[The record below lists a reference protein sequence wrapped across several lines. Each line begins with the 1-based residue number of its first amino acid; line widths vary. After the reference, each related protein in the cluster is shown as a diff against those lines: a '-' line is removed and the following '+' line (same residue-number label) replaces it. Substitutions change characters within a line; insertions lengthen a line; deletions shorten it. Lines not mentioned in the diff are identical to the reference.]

1 MRNIHEREKEKII
14 MSRPQLPFDPIN
26 PEREL
31 REQKLKRDFAT
42 PIPVFYIVTSIAI
55 VLLILVGIVFVY
67 GFHFW

>member
-1 MRNIHEREKEKII
+1 MY
-14 MSRPQLPFDPIN
+14 RPELPFDPIN

-31 REQKLKRDFAT
+31 RESERREQKLKRDFAT

-55 VLLILVGIVFVY
+55 VLLIIVGIVLVY

>member
-1 MRNIHEREKEKII
+1 M
-14 MSRPQLPFDPIN
+14 D

-31 REQKLKRDFAT
+31 RESERREQKLKRDFAI

-55 VLLILVGIVFVY
+55 VLLIIVGIVLVY